1 MHFSWRFFLLMPF
14 SFIYGIIISVRNFL
28 YDVGILTSHEFD
40 VPVVSVGNLSMGGTG
55 KTPCVEFIIDN
66 FKDKRRIAILS
77 RGYKRTTTGFVLA
90 DGNSTAQTI
99 GDEPFQILKKYPEII
114 VAVDENRKR
123 GIDNL
128 LKINPKPE
136 IILLDDAFQH
146 RRVKPGMQILLTD
159 FSKPFTNDSILPGGN
174 LREFRLGAKRANV
187 IIVTKCPQEIQP
199 IELRVFTK
207 KIKALRHQNLYF
219 ASQVYKE
226 ITAVFPYSQMRN
238 FDMEKIKIEKPHILL
253 VSGIANPKSL
263 VEYVKTLTDKVETIT
278 FPDHHAFT
286 PKDIATIKD
295 KFEAIANNNKIIL
308 TTEKDAAR
316 LPKFYPEELK
326 NYTFALPVRMQI
338 LNKQE
343 QEFVDL
349 ITDELRR

>member
-1 MHFSWRFFLLMPF
+1 MRFTWRFFLLFPF

-40 VPVVSVGNLSMGGTG
+40 IPVISVGNLAMGGTG
-55 KTPCVEFIIDN
+55 KTPCIEFIIDK
-66 FKDKRRIAILS
+66 FKDKQRIAVLS
-77 RGYKRTTTGFVLA
+77 RGYKRTTTGFILA
-90 DGNSTAQTI
+90 DKNSTAQII

-146 RRVKPGMQILLTD
+146 RRVKPDLQILLTD

-174 LREFRLGAKRANV
+174 LREHRLGAKRANV

-199 IELRVFTK
+199 IELRVFAK
-207 KIKALRHQNLYF
+207 KIKLRQYQNLYF
-219 ASQVYKE
+219 ASQVYKK
-226 ITAVFPYSQMRN
+226 IVAVFPQN
-238 FDMEKIKIEKPHILL
+238 LIKTFDVKKLKSENTHILL
-253 VSGIANPKSL
+253 VAGIANPKSFI
-263 VEYVKTLTDKVETIT
+263 EYAKTLTDKLETVT

-286 PKDIATIKD
+286 KKDIATIKD
-295 KFEAIANNNKIIL
+295 RFAAITNNNKIIL

-316 LPKFYPEELK
+316 LPEFYPEELK
-326 NYTFALPVRMQI
+326 NYTFALPIEMQI
-338 LNKQE
+338 LSNKE
-343 QEFVDL
+343 QEFVNIL
-349 ITDELRR
+349 AALKR